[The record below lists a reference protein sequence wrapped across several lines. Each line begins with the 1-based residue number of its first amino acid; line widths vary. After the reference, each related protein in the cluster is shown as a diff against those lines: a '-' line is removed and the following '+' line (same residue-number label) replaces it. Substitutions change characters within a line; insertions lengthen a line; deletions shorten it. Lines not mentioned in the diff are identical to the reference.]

1 MNDMDETV
9 KETGIPAKLTA
20 ADIAGMIDQT
30 FLSTTATKEQMTRVC
45 EEVKSYHF
53 CVLAINPYWVPYC
66 HEILKNTSSKISA
79 SVGFPLGANTTATKV
94 FEAIDSIQNGAGEI
108 DFVMN
113 VSALKCGD
121 FSTVAADMRE
131 ITKACHDRS
140 VVVKVILE
148 NCLLTDFEKETA
160 CQIAREE
167 QLDFVKTSTGLSTGG
182 ATVEDVRLMR
192 RVVGPLMGVKAAG
205 GIRTYQD
212 ILKLWQAGAT
222 RFGTSAGV
230 AIMKEALALEEN

>member
-1 MNDMDETV
+1 MNDKDKTV
-9 KETGIPAKLTA
+9 KESRISGKLPASE
-20 ADIAGMIDQT
+20 IAGMIDQT
-30 FLSTTATKEQMTRVC
+30 FLKTTATKEQMMRVC

-53 CVLAINPYWVPYC
+53 CVLAINPYWVPFC
-66 HEILKNTSSKISA
+66 RELLKDTSSKISA

-94 FEAIDSIQNGAGEI
+94 FEAIDSIKNGAGEI

-113 VSALKCGD
+113 INALKCGD
-121 FSTVAADMRE
+121 YSIVASDMRE
-131 ITKACHDRS
+131 LTKACHDRD

-148 NCLLTDFEKETA
+148 NCLLTNVEKETA
-160 CQIAREE
+160 CKIAKEE

-192 RVVGPLMGVKAAG
+192 RVVGPDMGVKAAG

-212 ILKLWQAGAT
+212 LLKLWEAGAT

-230 AIMKEALALEEN
+230 TITKEALALGKE